1 MQEKV
6 NLIHLKLNVN
16 ELDIDRLKSAPNH
29 LNNLQTI
36 LQTIPIDLKKLS
48 DAVDNAVENAVF
60 NGLNS
65 NVEWLQN
72 KI

>member
-6 NLIHLKLNVN
+6 NLIPLKLNVN
-16 ELDIDRLKSAPNH
+16 ELDIDRLKPAPNH

-48 DAVDNAVENAVF
+48 DAIDNAVENAVF

>member
-16 ELDIDRLKSAPNH
+16 ELDIDRLKPAPNR

-48 DAVDNAVENAVF
+48 DAIDNAVENAVF